1 MAGFIVGVDGS
12 HGAHRALEWAMKEAA
27 VHLAPLTVLTVHEV
41 ASDGWTGNPII
52 LPAGEPELEKT
63 RYAAEEAV
71 AKAAIHLGESCPDS
85 VRIRTVNGIP
95 AQELI
100 NASRD
105 ADLLVV
111 GSRGV
116 GGFTR
121 LMMGSVSNQVV
132 HHAHCPV
139 VVVPDKR

>member
-1 MAGFIVGVDGS
+1 MAGIIVGVDGS
-12 HGAHRALEWAMKEAA
+12 PGAHRALDWAMKEAA
-27 VHLAPLTVLTVHEV
+27 AHHAPLTVVAVHEV
-41 ASDGWTGNPII
+41 PVNGWSGHPDI
-52 LPAGEPELEKT
+52 LPADVPALEKT
-63 RYAAEEAV
+63 RRAAEEAV
-71 AKAAIHLGESCPDS
+71 SKAAAQLGQSRPAP
-85 VRIRTVNGIP
+85 VTLHAVNGFP
-95 AQELI
+95 AEELI

>member
-1 MAGFIVGVDGS
+1 MAGIIVGVDGS
-12 HGAHRALEWAMKEAA
+12 PGAHRALDWAMKQAA
-27 VHLAPLTVLTVHEV
+27 DQHAHLTVVTVHEV
-41 ASDGWTGNPII
+41 PVNGWTGNPYI
-52 LPAGEPELEKT
+52 LGADVPELEKT
-63 RYAAEEAV
+63 RQAAEEAV
-71 AKAAIHLGESCPDS
+71 SKAAVRLSESRPESVTIHA
-85 VRIRTVNGIP
+85 VNGFP
-95 AQELI
+95 AEELI
-100 NASRD
+100 QASRD

-111 GSRGV
+111 GSRGA

>member
-1 MAGFIVGVDGS
+1 MAGIIVGVDGS
-12 HGAHRALEWAMKEAA
+12 YGAHRALDWAMKHAA
-27 VHLAPLTVLTVHEV
+27 AQHAHLTVVTVHEV
-41 ASDGWTGNPII
+41 PVSGWTGNPII
-52 LPAGEPELEKT
+52 LGVDAPELEKT
-63 RYAAEEAV
+63 RQAAEDMV
-71 AKAAIHLGESCPDS
+71 SKAAVQLGESRPAS
-85 VRIRTVNGIP
+85 VTIHAVNGFP
-95 AQELI
+95 AEELI
-100 NASRD
+100 QASRD

-111 GSRGV
+111 GSRGA